1 MITLNLLVTK
11 LRTEKSVSYETCLLN
26 TGTKYEVRPFYL
38 SRTEVTQNWN
48 HYKKV
53 KDFFLIFNKKSGTI
67 IKAKDESSI
76 DLTVKERE
84 DCFCFWAGLSI
95 RPKKYPEKVLTVS
108 SEDTDLSKPIV
119 VVLRNYKVDILQKWS
134 YTENKIKLESDVAGA
149 KLALSIEA
157 KKNLI
162 ATPMSKE
169 NSSYWNLIFDRS
181 YFIITSRG
189 SRTVLDAA
197 FDPERV
203 VHLWDYHG

>member
-1 MITLNLLVTK
+1 M
-11 LRTEKSVSYETCLLN
+11 
-26 TGTKYEVRPFYL
+26 
-38 SRTEVTQNWN
+38 
-48 HYKKV
+48 
-53 KDFFLIFNKKSGTI
+53 
-67 IKAKDESSI
+67 
-76 DLTVKERE
+76 
-84 DCFCFWAGLSI
+84 
-95 RPKKYPEKVLTVS
+95 
-108 SEDTDLSKPIV
+108 

-162 ATPMSKE
+162 ATSMSKE
-169 NSSYWNLIFDRS
+169 NSSYCNLILDLS

-197 FDPERV
+197 FDPEGV